1 MSCGCRGCRGG
12 GGCGGCRGVLG
23 GAFGLKFGGVED
35 AVVAVGAYGEGLGV
49 VLEGVGWGF
58 RALVNNGE
66 FAALLEQIEGGVG
79 ADAMD
84 AAGGYVAGDAEMT
97 DVGFVTHSLEF
108 ADGDVIALVVA
119 AAAEGEIGDGAENDY
134 GRDDEFDRAFPGL
147 VWHMASASDFSL
159 RLVQFTSV
167 AAIQGMGGEV
177 PPSPYLFVQSLR
189 KIPLKGGLQL
199 FARPKFVAFRRRG
212 PAGMPVLMAWFV
224 KSPRLHFS

>member
-1 MSCGCRGCRGG
+1 VSCGCHGCRGG
-12 GGCGGCRGVLG
+12 GGRGGCRGVLG

-58 RALVNNGE
+58 RALVDDGE
-66 FAALLEQIEGGVG
+66 FAALFEQIEGGVG

-97 DVGFVTHSLEF
+97 DVGFVAHALEF
-108 ADGDVIALVVA
+108 ADGDVVAFVVA

-134 GRDDEFDRAFPGL
+134 GGDDEFDRAFPGL

-177 PPSPYLFVQSLR
+177 PPPPTFLCKVFERFHLRVDFNFSQDLNSLR
-189 KIPLKGGLQL
+189 SAAGDQQVCL
-199 FARPKFVAFRRRG
+199 F
-212 PAGMPVLMAWFV
+212 
-224 KSPRLHFS
+224 